1 LYYRGGAATTVV
13 LLVSLALAIVTP
25 TVSSQSN
32 VFYNKTFTLQGF
44 NVNEGRCHLS
54 DFYVYNAAG
63 GIVVGSVSVSAG
75 RIDFYILSQAE
86 YDQFVKNT
94 GHASGSNPCPG
105 MRPKSSELSEEGI
118 TSNYSFVY
126 SVPDNANHHF
136 VYFNP
141 YLVDATVTATLARR
155 GQSTT
160 SASSQIYST
169 TSASSQTYPSQ
180 TYPYSSQTK
189 PPQTY
194 ATQTASPSTTVPVSQ
209 IMTAVVAI
217 AVVALVALF
226 LYSRRGKQPKS
237 TQPKYI
243 QPAATIREMKPESGK
258 TFCIECGKE
267 LPPQAKFCRDCGT
280 KQP

>member
-1 LYYRGGAATTVV
+1 
-13 LLVSLALAIVTP
+13 
-25 TVSSQSN
+25 
-32 VFYNKTFTLQGF
+32 
-44 NVNEGRCHLS
+44 
-54 DFYVYNAAG
+54 
-63 GIVVGSVSVSAG
+63 
-75 RIDFYILSQAE
+75 
-86 YDQFVKNT
+86 
-94 GHASGSNPCPG
+94 

-141 YLVDATVTATLARR
+141 YLVDATVTATLTRG

-160 SASSQIYST
+160 SAFSQIYST
-169 TSASSQTYPSQ
+169 TSASSQ

-267 LPPQAKFCRDCGT
+267 LPPQAKFCRNCGT